1 MHMSEEGL
9 EREHITVNTTIY
21 CVIPLQL
28 YPQKFIYKPM
38 TTIYRVSRGKKIQPT
53 DNEESSLK
61 TIIQQ

>member
-1 MHMSEEGL
+1 MSEGGL

-53 DNEESSLK
+53 DNEASSLK

>member
-21 CVIPLQL
+21 CVLPLQL

-38 TTIYRVSRGKKIQPT
+38 TTIYRVSRGKKNSA
-53 DNEESSLK
+53 DR
-61 TIIQQ
+61 